1 MTKDHTYVSNRSE
14 TMVKLRSSS
23 DHVYRYVR
31 KNERALTYDIG
42 YQVYQRNDG
51 SYVYGFEVMRE
62 SSDGCFGSG
71 ASPLQFEGPRD
82 EAEALARQLIEQ
94 QIERLPERFESER
107 FHHRKKTDEGVVTN
121 GWLIRRIYGY
131 WPAFHD
137 AKIQEVSVFHRTLA
151 DKPRVDM
158 ELSVLHSG
166 QDNSE
171 WEGEGAH
178 CKLTFLFEDVA
189 GDEFSTENGNV
200 PNWIDEIR
208 LSRRDDGRVEVDVD
222 PSSGPSIC
230 LHCATVRL
238 LSVKPYASE
247 ELA

>member
-1 MTKDHTYVSNRSE
+1 MGRMRVWT
-14 TMVKLRSSS
+14 KLRSSY
-23 DHVYRYVR
+23 DHAYRYVR
-31 KNERALTYDIG
+31 KNQRALTYDIG

-51 SYVYGFEVMRE
+51 SYVYGFEVMQE
-62 SSDGCFGSG
+62 SSDGRFGNG

-82 EAEALARQLIEQ
+82 EAEALVRQLIEQ
-94 QIERLPERFESER
+94 QIERLPECFELER
-107 FHHRKKTDEGVVTN
+107 FCHRKETDERLVAN
-121 GWLIRRIYGY
+121 GWLVRQIYGY

-137 AKIQEVSVFHRTLA
+137 AQLLEVSLSRRTLA

-166 QDNSE
+166 QDNPE
-171 WEGEGAH
+171 WSGDGAH

-189 GDEFSTENGNV
+189 GDEFSTENVSV
-200 PNWIDEIR
+200 PNWINEIW
-208 LSRRDDGRVEVDVD
+208 LSGRDDDRVEVDVD
-222 PSSGPSIC
+222 LLNGPSVC

-238 LSVKPYASE
+238 LSVKPYTSE